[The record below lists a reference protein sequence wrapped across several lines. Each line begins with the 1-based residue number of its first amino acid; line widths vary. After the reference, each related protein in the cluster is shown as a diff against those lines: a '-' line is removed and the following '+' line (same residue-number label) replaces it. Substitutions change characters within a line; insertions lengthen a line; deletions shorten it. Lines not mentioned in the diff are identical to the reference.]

1 MVKLGII
8 QTCSFSSNEQGL
20 NKVSKMLEGLGRKET
35 DIVCLPVRGIRS
47 NRTLYIKESPLRRF
61 PVYSWLN
68 VYLVES

>member
-35 DIVCLPVRGIRS
+35 DIVCLPEQWLKD
-47 NRTLYIKESPLRRF
+47 NRISKLLLKITT
-61 PVYSWLN
+61 
-68 VYLVES
+68 

>member
-35 DIVCLPVRGIRS
+35 DIVCLPAQRISSNQILNIRLIS
-47 NRTLYIKESPLRRF
+47 QFIHTFSIILL
-61 PVYSWLN
+61 
-68 VYLVES
+68 

>member
-35 DIVCLPVRGIRS
+35 DIVCLPDQRLLTDRI
-47 NRTLYIKESPLRRF
+47 LYIIS
-61 PVYSWLN
+61 
-68 VYLVES
+68 